1 MTDFPDILGMELHDA
16 AALLKAEGL
25 AFIIV
30 ETKPAKKE
38 LTDGVLRVIRVQ
50 SKAAAPGP
58 EIDPESGGSESN
70 RSFVLTV
77 CRI

>member
-1 MTDFPDILGMELHDA
+1 MTDFPDVLGMELYDA
-16 AALLKAEGL
+16 AALLDAEGL

-38 LTDGVLRVIRVQ
+38 LTDGVLRVVRVRPLSQ
-50 SKAAAPGP
+50 NI
-58 EIDPESGGSESN
+58 E
-70 RSFVLTV
+70 LTV

>member
-1 MTDFPDILGMELHDA
+1 LIDFPDVLGMELHDA
-16 AALLKAEGL
+16 AALLDAEGL

-38 LTDGVLRVIRVQ
+38 LADGVLRVIRVRPLSQ
-50 SKAAAPGP
+50 NI
-58 EIDPESGGSESN
+58 E
-70 RSFVLTV
+70 LTV